1 MDIYQWIGF
10 AGTLLIAW
18 AYFIL
23 QMGKYTIDSLPYQ
36 ILNLVGAILLI
47 ISLFVHFNFGS
58 FMMEI
63 FWISITVYGIYKIVK
78 NRSKKT

>member
-63 FWISITVYGIYKIVK
+63 FWISITIYGIYKIVK